1 MIRKNERHTVRGNK
15 PKHTK
20 RNTEES
26 KHAERK
32 GKKTTAEVREHRP
45 QS

>member
-32 GKKTTAEVREHRP
+32 EKKTTARVGEHRP